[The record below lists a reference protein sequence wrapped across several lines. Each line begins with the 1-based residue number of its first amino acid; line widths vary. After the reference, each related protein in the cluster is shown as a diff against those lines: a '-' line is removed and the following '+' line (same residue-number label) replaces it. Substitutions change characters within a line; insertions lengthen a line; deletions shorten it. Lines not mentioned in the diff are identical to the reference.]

1 MLSLALSILL
11 AVQGDPRAAAPVD
24 AKPEEPAAAR
34 RPNLVLIVL
43 DDVGVDKL
51 GAYHDF
57 PAGAKPPCT
66 PNLDALAAGGV
77 LFRNAWT
84 DPVCSATRAQVL
96 TGRHGFR
103 TGIGG
108 ILDFEGSSAGLSP
121 ELELTV
127 PELLVGYDSSA
138 VGKWHLAPAT
148 AAGLRHPLD
157 SGFGFYAGTLFN
169 IATPAIDC
177 GPDCT
182 PPDCKADGPLG
193 YTNWVKVSEDPETH
207 RMRQACA
214 RTYATIDT
222 TDDAIA
228 RARAMQAPWFL
239 YVAYNAVHEP
249 TQRPPPELVPALEA
263 CATPDAPEG
272 PQRFDVLREMLQ
284 ALDAEIGRLL
294 TAIRAQDPDAWIF
307 VLGDNGTAPRGAEG
321 GEFGCFGYRRSKGT
335 LYQGGI
341 HVPLLVAGPGVQP
354 GECAALVSSTDLF
367 ATFAELAG
375 VTSAADDSVSL
386 RPYLTGDRTPRRAT
400 VYAENFQPDFVSPD
414 RPGMP
419 AFEPKLHT
427 RAVRNERYKLIRVT
441 RRKGSSEELYDLRAD
456 PCETTDLCA
465 EEPSPLTEEQRA
477 NLEALRAELVRLGVY
492 E

>member
-11 AVQGDPRAAAPVD
+11 AVQA
-24 AKPEEPAAAR
+24 EPARDEAEPAR

-43 DDVGVDKL
+43 DDVGVDKI

-66 PNLDALAAGGV
+66 PNLDALAAGGL

-84 DPVCSATRAQVL
+84 NPVCSATRAQLL

-108 ILDFEGSSAGLSP
+108 ILDFQGKAQGLSP
-121 ELELTV
+121 ELERTL
-127 PELLVGYDSSA
+127 PELLSGYDSSA
-138 VGKWHLAPAT
+138 LGKWHLAPAT

-157 SGFGFYAGTLFN
+157 SGFRFYAGSLFN
-169 IATPAIDC
+169 IATPPIDC

-193 YTNWVKVSEDPETH
+193 YTNWVKVAEDPATH
-207 RMRQACA
+207 RMRQSCV
-214 RTYATIDT
+214 RTYATTDT

-228 RARAMQAPWFL
+228 RARSMQAPWLL

-249 TQRPPPELVPALEA
+249 TEPPPAALVPALEA
-263 CATPDAPEG
+263 CVTPGAAEG
-272 PQRFDVLREMLQ
+272 PQRFEVLRAMLQ

-294 TAIRAQDPDAWIF
+294 AAVRAQDPEAWIV
-307 VLGDNGTAPRGAEG
+307 VLGDNGTAPAGAEG
-321 GEFGCFGYRRSKGT
+321 GEYGCFGYRRSKGT
-335 LYQGGI
+335 LYEGGI
-341 HVPLLVAGPGVQP
+341 HVPLLVAGPGVVP
-354 GECAALVSSTDLF
+354 GECEALVSSTDLF
-367 ATFAELAG
+367 ATFADLAG
-375 VTSAADDSVSL
+375 VTSSAADSVSL
-386 RPYLTGDRTPRRAT
+386 LPYLRGEHAPRRST

-414 RPGMP
+414 APGMP
-419 AFEPKLHT
+419 AFEPTFHM
-427 RAVRNERYKLIRVT
+427 RAIRNARYKLIRIT
-441 RRKGSSEELYDLRAD
+441 RKKGSVEQLYDLQAD
-456 PCETTDLCA
+456 PCEGTDLCA
-465 EEPSPLTEEQRA
+465 ADPAELSEEQKA
-477 NLEALRAELVRLGVY
+477 NLATLRAELARMGVY